1 MERKKEIIEFKEM
14 LEGSEGE
21 IPKVVRLLRNRHR
34 LSQSALGALL
44 GVHRNAIIRLEA
56 GRYADGAR
64 WLRDL
69 FLTLVILNDG
79 ALYKDICAI
88 QDHAKN
94 KTPLEP
100 GEENSALFKDFL
112 AKLAESQ
119 NNPSALSKMIRKD
132 RDLTQEDL
140 SLLLCTDRTTVTQLE
155 GGKHKHP
162 ERLLADLY
170 LTLLLLDDP
179 ELKEYVLT
187 LKQEKIKKVRPRE
200 SKKAISSEVKPEGE
214 IETVTAPA
222 EYQGNSLATS
232 PRAAEQEQVVPAP
245 YYLVTGAGEG
255 QPSINAD
262 GAAVKTGSP
271 EELFNL
277 KKYGFRTRQEL
288 YSAMR
293 HGVNTL
299 EEKRRLALIDTSW
312 DDDLKK
318 EEAKKRVRSQMKA
331 VKEKM
336 LRELFDR
343 SANNQTAFIRAS
355 NSYRRGLSI
364 AEVAHENNGYF
375 SVPFCKLWEK
385 QGFNLVKFLA
395 WKPTEREIYEIY
407 RDYEPEFRINTLEYK
422 FRPKKNAPRERPLE
436 EMNLNTL
443 LKEWFPQI
451 AAEIDALL

>member
-21 IPKVVRLLRNRHR
+21 IPKIARLLRNRHR

-69 FLTLVILNDG
+69 FLTMVILNDG

-94 KTPLEP
+94 KTPLGP
-100 GEENSALFKDFL
+100 GADDSALFKVFL
-112 AKLAESQ
+112 AKLSESR
-119 NNPSALSKMIRKD
+119 NNPSTLSKMIRKE
-132 RDLTQEDL
+132 RGLTQEDL
-140 SLLLCTDRTTVTQLE
+140 SLLLCADRTTVTQLE

-170 LTLLLLDDP
+170 LTLLLLEDP
-179 ELKEYVLT
+179 ELKEFVLA
-187 LKQEKIKKVRPRE
+187 LRQERIKKVRPRE
-200 SKKAISSEVKPEGE
+200 SKKAISPVKPEEG
-214 IETVTAPA
+214 IRIVTAPA
-222 EYQGNSLATS
+222 EYQENRLAPA
-232 PRAAEQEQVVPAP
+232 PRAAEAEQVATAP
-245 YYLVTGAGEG
+245 YYLVTGADEG
-255 QPSINAD
+255 QPTINT
-262 GAAVKTGSP
+262 GAGAIKTNNP
-271 EELFNL
+271 EELLNF

-288 YSAMR
+288 YNAMR

-312 DDDLKK
+312 DEELKK
-318 EEAKKRVRSQMKA
+318 EEAKKRVRAQMKA
-331 VKEKM
+331 VREKM

-375 SVPFCKLWEK
+375 SIPFCKLWEK

-407 RDYEPEFRINTLEYK
+407 MEYEPEFRINTLEYK
-422 FRPKKNAPRERPLE
+422 FRPRKNALQERPDE

-451 AAEIDALL
+451 AADIDALL